1 MKQLYQGKKIKEI
14 RPKVRA
20 HPQQVEGVGEYS
32 DHQVIG
38 VCLFSLF
45 LVKLQK
51 LLGLCQCTTE
61 KSVGGYG
68 KTDSCPILILG
79 LSGSTPCYSGCL
91 ICAIKKYS
99 FQLLMTVPEH

>member
-1 MKQLYQGKKIKEI
+1 M
-14 RPKVRA
+14 
-20 HPQQVEGVGEYS
+20 EGVGEYS

-45 LVKLQK
+45 LVKPQK

-61 KSVGGYG
+61 KNVGGYG

-79 LSGSTPCYSGCL
+79 LSGSTPCYSGFL

>member
-45 LVKLQK
+45 FSKTSK
-51 LLGLCQCTTE
+51 A
-61 KSVGGYG
+61 VG
-68 KTDSCPILILG
+68 
-79 LSGSTPCYSGCL
+79 
-91 ICAIKKYS
+91 
-99 FQLLMTVPEH
+99 FVPMYD